1 MKTATQP
8 RRALS
13 FREGLQEIKKALAS
27 NPERQDEGQATH
39 AAAEAPRQPR
49 PADTKK
55 PNAQNARPGGPQG
68 RAGQPGKPPHPRRGG
83 PKPDS
88 AAKGPRGPNPN
99 PGPGSRGQKPK
110 DRGAPRRPADPV
122 LAARIERDR
131 QLRAVR
137 KRFGEQHPAF
147 RDWLPLKIGVLDDLC
162 TQHPELDKALISL
175 VLKLHVNH
183 PRYHEHVAVGGP
195 RYELDGTASPG
206 PGVEAS
212 HVTRATRALER
223 QKQRQGQNHGPAQQA
238 AAKEE
243 PDEPATAEQPAAQQP
258 PSEAEQPA
266 AAPSTAAQ

>member
-1 MKTATQP
+1 MKTASQP

-27 NPERQDEGQATH
+27 NPERPEEGQAAQ

-49 PADTKK
+49 PADTRRS
-55 PNAQNARPGGPQG
+55 PAQNTRPGGPQG
-68 RAGQPGKPPHPRRGG
+68 KSGQPGKPAHPRRSG

-99 PGPGSRGQKPK
+99 PGPRGQRPK

-122 LAARIERDR
+122 LAARIERDQ

-137 KRFGEQHPAF
+137 KRFGEQHLAF

-162 TQHPELDKALISL
+162 AQHPELDKALISL

-183 PRYHEHVAVGGP
+183 PRYHEHVAAGGP
-195 RYELDGTASPG
+195 RFELDGTASPG

-223 QKQRQGQNHGPAQQA
+223 QKQRQAQSQSPAQQA

-243 PDEPATAEQPAAQQP
+243 SATAGQPAAEQPSA
-258 PSEAEQPA
+258 EAEQPA
-266 AAPSTAAQ
+266 TDPSTTAQ